1 MTPTDPLAPA
11 ARALFLTRA
20 AMVVERGVQALW
32 LPACFVLLLISAWAF
47 NLHSLLP
54 GDLLL
59 WALVAYGA
67 IIALTA
73 GAGLWRFRWPSRAE
87 AVSRLDRTLPG
98 RPLAALGDAQAIN
111 GEDRASAALWAA
123 HRQRMALRA
132 QQARPV
138 GARPDLVGRDPFAF
152 RLMALT
158 AGLVAL
164 LFAVPGQQA
173 GLGGLPGAAGAAI
186 GPSWEGWIMPPAYTG
201 QPGLYLNEIERAG
214 FSVPQGSRVV
224 LRFYGAPGALTLE
237 QSLDDGV
244 QSDETGQAMEFDAR
258 RSGRLTIDGANGRS
272 WDIAVAAD
280 AVPQIAPDGPMTRAR
295 AGVLEQRFTAADD
308 YGVTVGEATI
318 TLDLEAVDR
327 RHGRLL
333 PPEPR
338 EPLRLALPMPLTG
351 GRMEFSETLREDLS
365 LHPWAQRPVR
375 VVLSAVDAA
384 GQTGS
389 SASSAAILPGRRFF
403 EPAAKAL
410 AELRADLLW
419 NRDNAARAA
428 MLMRAMV
435 ARSDG
440 AFRFEG
446 APVLIRGAVSFIET
460 RLENGNWTPEARDE
474 VAAQLWDLALLIEE
488 GELANARERLQR
500 ARDRLAEA
508 MANGAAPDEIA
519 QLMDELRE
527 ATRDYMEML
536 AEQAEPADQG
546 GDQRDRG
553 EQEGQ
558 QVTQAQIQELMDQI
572 QQLMEE
578 GRMEEAAALMAQFN
592 QLLDNLQMQRGAGG
606 EPMPGSEAMEGLGDS
621 LSEQQGLA
629 DETFQQLQEQF
640 GDDSGAEGEAGKDD
654 AAAMAELAR
663 RQEAL
668 REQLRQQQ
676 LGDLPGEGTAEGE
689 AGLDAL
695 EDAQGAM
702 DRAAEALDEGDA
714 RAALQRQAE
723 ALDAM
728 RESLRSFREALSA
741 DQRERADANG
751 DTRQGQADGTGRDP
765 LGREMGDSAQ
775 GDSLGTV
782 VPGAD
787 PRQRAQD
794 LLDEIRRRQAELER
808 PEAERDYLDRL
819 IDRF

>member
-1 MTPTDPLAPA
+1 MIQTDPLAPV

-20 AMVVERGVQALW
+20 AMVLERAVQALW
-32 LPACFVLLLISAWAF
+32 IPACFLLLLITAWAF
-47 NLHSLLP
+47 NLHGVLP

-59 WALVAYGA
+59 WALIAYALGIGA
-67 IIALTA
+67 STVL
-73 GAGLWRFRWPSRAE
+73 GLWRFRWPSRAE
-87 AVSRLDRTLPG
+87 AVARLDQTLPG

-111 GEDRASAALWAA
+111 GDDAASAALWAA
-123 HRQRMALRA
+123 HRKRMALRA
-132 QQARPV
+132 QQAKPV
-138 GARPDLVGRDPFAF
+138 GARPDLVQRDPFAF
-152 RLMALT
+152 RLVAMT
-158 AGLVAL
+158 AALVAL
-164 LFAVPGQQA
+164 LFAAPGQQT
-173 GLGGLPGAAGAAI
+173 GVNGLPGAAGAAI

-201 QPGLYLNEIERAG
+201 QPGLYLNEIDRTG

-244 QSDETGQAMEFDAR
+244 QNDETGQAMEFDAR
-258 RSGRLTIDGANGRS
+258 RSGRLTIDGPNGRS
-272 WDIAVAAD
+272 WDVAVAPD

-295 AGVLEQRFTAADD
+295 AGVLEQSFTASDD
-308 YGVTVGEATI
+308 YGVTLGEATF
-318 TLDLEAVDR
+318 TLDLDAVDR
-327 RHGRLL
+327 RHGRSL

-338 EPLRLALPMPLTG
+338 DPLRLTLPMPLSG
-351 GRMEFSETLREDLS
+351 DRAEFSQTLREDLS
-365 LHPWAQRPVR
+365 LHAWAHRPVR
-375 VVLSAVDAA
+375 VVLSAMDAA
-384 GQTGS
+384 GQTGTS
-389 SASSAAILPGRRFF
+389 PASTAILPGRRFF

-410 AELRADLLW
+410 AELRSDLLW

-428 MLMRAMV
+428 LLMRAML

-446 APVLIRGAVSFIET
+446 APVLIRGAISFIET
-460 RLENGNWTPEARDE
+460 RLESGDWTPEARDE

-519 QLMDELRE
+519 ELMDELRD

-536 AEQAEPADQG
+536 AEQADPAEQE

-553 EQEGQ
+553 DQQGQE
-558 QVTQAQIQELMDQI
+558 VTQSQIQEMMDQI

-578 GRMEEAAALMAQFN
+578 GRMDEAAALMDQLN
-592 QLLDNLQMQRGAGG
+592 QLLDNIQMQRGEGG
-606 EPMPGSEAMEGLGDS
+606 EPMPGSEAMEGLGDT

-629 DETFQQLQEQF
+629 DETFQQLQDQF
-640 GDDSGAEGEAGKDD
+640 GAEGDAEGEAGKDD
-654 AAAMAELAR
+654 AAAMEELAR

-676 LGDLPGEGTAEGE
+676 LGEVPGDGTPEAD

-695 EDAQGAM
+695 EDAQRAM
-702 DRAAEALDEGDA
+702 EQAAEALDEGDA
-714 RAALQRQAE
+714 RGALQRQAE
-723 ALDAM
+723 ALDSM
-728 RESLRSFREALSA
+728 REGLRSFREALSA
-741 DQRERADANG
+741 DQRERAQTDG
-751 DTRQGQADGTGRDP
+751 DPRQGQADGAGRDP
-765 LGREMGDSAQ
+765 LGRELGDSAQ
-775 GDSLGTV
+775 GGDLGSV

-787 PRQRAQD
+787 PRQRAQE
-794 LLDEIRRRQAELER
+794 LMDEIRRRQAELDR

-819 IDRF
+819 IERF